1 MKRSFHAFLLC
12 LLKGKNHLFVFGN
25 QRFLIYKINEIF
37 NIGKISVP
45 FLLIRL
51 SYYIYIKKENK

>member
-1 MKRSFHAFLLC
+1 MKRSFHAFLLY
-12 LLKGKNHLFVFGN
+12 LLKGQNHLFVFGN
-25 QRFLIYKINEIF
+25 QRFLIFKINEIF